1 VLWLR
6 LEFDM
11 IRVSYDGMM
20 SAMLRV
26 VQLSGGQMSCTAARR
41 KSATA
46 SDFIAKERGG
56 RTSDGEWEI
65 DGSATL

>member
-26 VQLSGGQMSCTAARR
+26 VQLSGGKCPALLRGANLQRR
-41 KSATA
+41 V
-46 SDFIAKERGG
+46 
-56 RTSDGEWEI
+56 TS
-65 DGSATL
+65 